1 MQEIEAQD
9 MKSCDTDVGGCGQLN
24 SIQHL
29 LEGAPP
35 NVFTVQL
42 AWESQRESSDNI
54 RATLSAIQEVHPL
67 LAHLPIIP
75 ICILI
80 ENELHDAARICA
92 LSRIQQLT
100 TGALNAA

>member
-1 MQEIEAQD
+1 

-42 AWESQRESSDNI
+42 AWESQHESSDAI
-54 RATLSAIQEVHPL
+54 RATLAAIQEVNFSLPL
-67 LAHLPIIP
+67 KCPFILPGLQGVPKERVFIISMK
-75 ICILI
+75 
-80 ENELHDAARICA
+80 AAPPD
-92 LSRIQQLT
+92 L
-100 TGALNAA
+100 